1 MTSESEDGKHEEEK
15 DALRSP
21 RCLEVSPTV
30 MKLNGAGAQ
39 QNAFGKKKAMSRGQQ
54 KREQQRKVPTGD

>member
-1 MTSESEDGKHEEEK
+1 MMSESEDGKHEEEK

-21 RCLEVSPTV
+21 RCLEVTV

-39 QNAFGKKKAMSRGQQ
+39 QNAFGEKKAMSRGQQ
-54 KREQQRKVPTGD
+54 KREQQRKVPTGE